1 MTNKNNKTTKQKTKT
16 NAVNTYRDV
25 SQVFKTNLITDV
37 NQALSNG
44 TITLESETEKTR
56 FLSLLNSLIDV
67 HQANGHELFSRLIN

>member
-1 MTNKNNKTTKQKTKT
+1 MTNKNNKTAKQKAKID
-16 NAVNTYRDV
+16 AVNTYRDV

-37 NQALSNG
+37 NQALTNG
-44 TITLESETEKTR
+44 TITFESETEKTR